1 FHARHAAQ
9 FVKFVLFVARIGCLL
24 VRVRTRI
31 GAASPFAVE
40 STPRQAPNA
49 RLFHTRDV
57 EGAMIQIQDFVKA
70 GLFQNEGGT
79 IQTALRYLLRARADL
94 RIRMAIYQGMH
105 GSCPAGPGCAE

>member
-1 FHARHAAQ
+1 
-9 FVKFVLFVARIGCLL
+9 
-24 VRVRTRI
+24 
-31 GAASPFAVE
+31 
-40 STPRQAPNA
+40 
-49 RLFHTRDV
+49 
-57 EGAMIQIQDFVKA
+57 MIQIQDFVKA